1 MTGLHPLMSSP
12 ASKRLLQL
20 FERELRDFSAHRTPA
35 VAAAKRPRPV
45 SRELD
50 GQIAEFA
57 AHVRTTGSTPE
68 QMLVE
73 LKTLLSRAAPEIPTS
88 ERSEMLSSI
97 TGRAIDAFFGNTGT
111 EPKG

>member
-1 MTGLHPLMSSP
+1 MSSP
-12 ASKRLLQL
+12 ASQRLLQL
-20 FERELRDFSAHRTPA
+20 FERELRDFSAHRAP
-35 VAAAKRPRPV
+35 AAAKRPRPV

-50 GQIAEFA
+50 GEIAEFA
-57 AHVRTTGSTPE
+57 ANVRTTGSTPE

-97 TGRAIDAFFGNTGT
+97 TGRAIDAFFGNAGT
-111 EPKG
+111 KQKG